1 MWDLE
6 TDESRLNKRYHLE
19 AYTHLHAQ
27 GRIQRVLRLGASW
40 NLNKGTNV
48 WNRARIKGRTWA
60 FLSSDFHQ
68 QTLGISTGNEG

>member
-27 GRIQRVLRLGASW
+27 GRIERVLRLGASW
-40 NLNKGTNV
+40 N
-48 WNRARIKGRTWA
+48 
-60 FLSSDFHQ
+60 
-68 QTLGISTGNEG
+68 TLTKEQMFGIVTE